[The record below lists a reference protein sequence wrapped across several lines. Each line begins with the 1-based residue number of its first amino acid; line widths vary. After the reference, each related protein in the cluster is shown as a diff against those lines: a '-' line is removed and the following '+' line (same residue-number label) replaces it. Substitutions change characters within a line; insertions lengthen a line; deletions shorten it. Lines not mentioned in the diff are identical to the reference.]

1 MAESYRTVA
10 APAQDEFTEKR
21 SRFIGHI
28 APVRTEEET
37 VDFINAIRARHR
49 EATHNVYAYILRE
62 NQLSRF
68 SDDGEPQGTAGRP
81 VLEVI
86 QREGLVDVAVVVT
99 RYFGGILLGA
109 GGLVRA
115 YAQGAK
121 TAVDAAKVQ
130 NMWPA
135 AVIQLDMGYD
145 LYGKVTYILPK
156 HQVQTLDSDFGEGV
170 RLRLLCKKER
180 LAALTGELTELSA
193 GTVSPLTVEEK
204 YADFPAG

>member
-1 MAESYRTVA
+1 MGSSYRTVA
-10 APAQDEFTEKR
+10 APARDEFIEKK

-28 APVRTEEET
+28 APVRTEEEA
-37 VDFINAIRARHR
+37 VDFIGAIRAQHR
-49 EATHNVYAYILRE
+49 EATHNVYAYILRQ

-121 TAVDAAKVQ
+121 TAVDAAQVQ
-130 NMWPA
+130 NMHPA
-135 AVIQLDMGYD
+135 AVIELDMGYD
-145 LYGKVTYILPK
+145 LYGKVTYILPR
-156 HQVQTLDSDFGEGV
+156 HQVLTMDSDFGEGV
-170 RLRLLCKKER
+170 RLRLLCKRER

-193 GTVSPLTVEEK
+193 GTVTPFLVEEK
-204 YADFPAG
+204 FADFPE